1 MDCRLGEDSD
11 FVRVGLGIPCGSCT
25 AFPDGDVVIILADGI
40 SLLLLLGIFYFKW
53 RPQSAVRR
61 QLKNDIVARTFV
73 SLAASP

>member
-1 MDCRLGEDSD
+1 
-11 FVRVGLGIPCGSCT
+11 
-25 AFPDGDVVIILADGI
+25 VVIILADGI